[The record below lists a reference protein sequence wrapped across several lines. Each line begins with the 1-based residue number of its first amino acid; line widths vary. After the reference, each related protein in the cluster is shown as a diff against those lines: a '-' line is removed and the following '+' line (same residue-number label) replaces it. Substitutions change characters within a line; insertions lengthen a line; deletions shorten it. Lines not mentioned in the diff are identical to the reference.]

1 MRFFLAKSIVENI
14 QDIGLINEFSDL
26 IPKHDLK
33 RKIDKLDLNKIK
45 HLLCESS
52 YPEDEKSSYK
62 LEEDMY
68 LQITYLT
75 NEQYFEYIKNSQ
87 NPLAK
92 KQTLNQKMRKE
103 HEKTL
108 CQKGYTDGKS
118 VYRQMK

>member
-1 MRFFLAKSIVENI
+1 M
-14 QDIGLINEFSDL
+14 

-33 RKIDKLDLNKIK
+33 RKIDKLGLNKIK

-75 NEQYFEYIKNSQ
+75 NEWYFEYIKNSQ

-92 KQTLNQKMRKE
+92 KQTLN
-103 HEKTL
+103 
-108 CQKGYTDGKS
+108 
-118 VYRQMK
+118 